1 VVRARSTVVAA
12 AGVATIS
19 AIGLSTSSA
28 RAGGLFLSERNARAG
43 ARAGAFVAG
52 ADDGA
57 AFTYNPAGLVE
68 AGTSIFLDATYV
80 RGSLDYT
87 RKAPLLARDPN
98 TGAIVRGYEQ
108 TFATAHGKTPFVP
121 IPTIVATFGIT
132 RDLVV
137 AVGAY
142 APLGQLYTFP
152 DTVKGKPAPQRY
164 TVASLD
170 GSALIVTGLS
180 AAYRPIKQIQIGM
193 GFNVMFGTVMTEA
206 TLGTCVPDRF
216 VCAPEQPEFDARS
229 KLTAG
234 GILAPS
240 ANFGIQILPTDSVRF
255 GASFDL
261 PRNLKSDGKIQ
272 TRLPSSPLFDNA
284 KQVGDQIG
292 VSMKLPWVA
301 RVGVE
306 VRPGKQTRIE
316 LAATYEAWSAHDRI
330 EAKPKNIELQDIALF
345 PPAYRLGDINIE
357 RKYQDSY
364 SVKVGGEQRI
374 PIGSMALDARLGVGY
389 EKSAVPNA
397 YVSALSMDANK
408 AILALG
414 AGFHPTKN
422 LRIDASAVM
431 YVSSA
436 VDVSVDDAKLYRV
449 AAVRANA
456 PDSPDTPI
464 NAGKYV
470 ASTQAYSL
478 GVRYAFQ

>member
-1 VVRARSTVVAA
+1 
-12 AGVATIS
+12 
-19 AIGLSTSSA
+19 
-28 RAGGLFLSERNARAG
+28 LFLSERNARAG

>member
-1 VVRARSTVVAA
+1 MVLWALALAAIST
-12 AGVATIS
+12 GVLT
-19 AIGLSTSSA
+19 TSSA
-28 RAGGLFLSERNARAG
+28 RAGGIFLSERNARAG

-68 AGTSIFLDATYV
+68 AGTSIFIDATYV
-80 RGSLDYT
+80 RGNLDYT

-98 TGAIVRGYEQ
+98 TGEIVKGYEQ
-108 TFATAHGKTPFVP
+108 TFATARGKTPLVP
-121 IPTIVATFGIT
+121 IPTIVASFGIT
-132 RDLVV
+132 RDLTV

-152 DTVKGKPAPQRY
+152 DTVKGQPAPQRY
-164 TVASLD
+164 TVATLD
-170 GSALIVTGLS
+170 GSALIITGIS
-180 AAYRPIKQIQIGM
+180 AAYRPIKQLQLGM

-234 GILAPS
+234 GIVAPS
-240 ANFGIQILPTDSVRF
+240 ANFGVQVIPTDTIRF

-261 PRNLKSDGKIQ
+261 PRNVKSDGKIQ

-284 KQVGDQIG
+284 KQVGDEIS

-316 LAATYEAWSAHDRI
+316 LAANYEAWSAHDRI
-330 EAKPKNIELQDIALF
+330 EGKPKGIELHDIALF
-345 PPAYRLGDINIE
+345 PPTYRLGDITID
-357 RKYQDSY
+357 RKFQDSF
-364 SVKVGGEQRI
+364 SVKLGGEQRI
-374 PIGSMALDARLGVGY
+374 PVGSMAIDARLGVGY
-389 EKSAVPNA
+389 EKSAVPAA
-397 YVSALSMDANK
+397 YVSALSMDTNK
-408 AILALG
+408 AMIGLG
-414 AGFHPTKN
+414 AGFHATKR
-422 LRIDASAVM
+422 LRIDAGAVI
-431 YVSSA
+431 YLASTVNVP
-436 VDVSVDDAKLYRV
+436 VDEAALYRV

-456 PDSPDTPI
+456 SDNPDIPI

-470 ASTQAYSL
+470 LSMQTYSL
-478 GVRYAFQ
+478 GMRYAFQ